1 MTRKGKVRVVF
12 DNGQAV
18 ALVRAVSEAQAITH
32 YLRDRFEAPIA
43 DQDHMLQY
51 AGKFAV
57 SDATVDPAPE
67 LPLDAPKGPTPAELG
82 AAVGDALNAM
92 VRSMGEV

>member
-18 ALVRAVSEAQAITH
+18 ALVRAVSEAQAIAH

-57 SDATVDPAPE
+57 SDATVDPEPE
-67 LPLDAPKGPTPAELG
+67 LPLEPPLTPDEFG

-92 VRSMGEV
+92 VKSMGTL